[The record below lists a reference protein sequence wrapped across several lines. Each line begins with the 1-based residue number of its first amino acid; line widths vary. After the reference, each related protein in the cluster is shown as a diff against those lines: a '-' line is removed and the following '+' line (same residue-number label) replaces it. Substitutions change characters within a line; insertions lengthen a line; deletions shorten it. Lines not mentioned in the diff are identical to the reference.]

1 MTFVERYIRRPHLVL
16 SLVLLLS
23 MIGIM
28 GYMKMPFNLFPD
40 VDRPQISVVTVMPGA
55 AAGDVESDITRL
67 IEKEVSTIDMTR
79 KVTSTSKDEVSVVMA
94 EFEYGKGL
102 DAAATDVANAIS
114 KIAGRLP
121 QGVRP
126 PQVFKISQATQP
138 VMTLAIAPKP
148 GSPADLRKLR
158 ELADNQIKEEL
169 LRNPEIANAEVF
181 GGHQPEIQVTVDQD
195 RLNRFGIS
203 LGEIMAAVSAQNQ
216 NIPQGMVTNRQGQ
229 YLFKTE
235 GAARKVQ
242 ELASLVIARRDAGIV
257 HLRDVARVEPGIQ
270 EPQSAYH
277 GNGKEAIGINILRG
291 QNGHALDT
299 IHAAEEVIPKL
310 QARFPFINFEVSYTQ
325 KDLIERSVDNML
337 EALRDAV
344 IITVIVLFLFL
355 ANLRTM
361 LLCAIAIP
369 FTYLITFAFM
379 WLFGFEFHM
388 VTLTGVILAVG
399 MLLDDAIVVI
409 ENIERHYHESSRDLT
424 ELVAGGVEEVMLA
437 IFSGTY
443 ATIVVIIPIVFIG
456 GYVQTVLRPM
466 ALSLTI
472 ALVASYIV
480 SVTIIPILAPFI
492 LKKSAG
498 ENRFEAAIKK
508 GSDWFVNGIRDFFAG
523 ILGTALTHRF
533 WFVAVA
539 FVVLVLTMKFAKPLV
554 GQSVQPPMDTGII
567 KINFEADANSSL
579 AQTNAI
585 LTRMEE
591 TIGKQ
596 EGVVAISSVIGSEPA
611 VVSFGSGKNPQVGNI
626 TVNLVDRF
634 HRKQSIWQ
642 VENNLRREFA
652 AIPGLKSADIFEFGA
667 TAMSSIRAAVDVM
680 VTGPDPKVLAEI
692 GREVKQRLEKAG
704 GLESVSMSWG
714 LDKKEVLFR
723 ADRERCASFGISP
736 RDVAAQAQAA
746 LSGGVASTFRVANQ
760 DGFPVRIR
768 LSEVYRDR
776 TDKLAGI
783 KVSTPLGPVPLA
795 SLGTMT
801 ESYVPALL
809 TRQDMQNSIDIYGY
823 KSRAAL
829 SHVMENVQKELKG
842 IALPPGY
849 RISQEG
855 DAKQGKTNFAALT
868 TALGIGMVLLY
879 FSLIPAFRSFIHPL
893 TIMSAIPLALIG
905 AVWSLLLAGR
915 QQSTA
920 AFMGVILLAGIVVKN
935 SILLI
940 DFIEVAKEQGATTFQ
955 ALTDSV
961 RVRTRPIIMTAFGT
975 AVGMVPIAL
984 ERAIGLE
991 RLSPLAVVAIGG
1003 LMVSTFLTLLYVPIF
1018 YTVFEDLNRWRHH
1031 AWNRLKSHRSSVPA
1045 ATGPDTTSPQT
1056 QSKGGYNQ

>member
-1 MTFVERYIRRPHLVL
+1 MKFVERYIRRPHLVL

-23 MIGIM
+23 LLGVM
-28 GYMKMPFNLFPD
+28 GYLKMPFNLFPD

-55 AAGDVESDITRL
+55 AAGDVESDISRL
-67 IEKEVSTIDMTR
+67 IEKEVSTIDMVR
-79 KVTSTSKDEVSVVMA
+79 KVTSTSKDETSVVTA
-94 EFEYGKGL
+94 EFEYEKGL
-102 DAAATDVANAIS
+102 DAAATDVANALS
-114 KIAGRLP
+114 KIAARLP

-138 VMTLAIAPKP
+138 VMTLALTPGP
-148 GSPADLRKLR
+148 GSSADLRKLR
-158 ELADNQIKEEL
+158 ELSDNQIKEEL
-169 LRNPEIANAEVF
+169 LRSPEIANAEVF
-181 GGHQPEIQVTVDQD
+181 GGFQPEIRVTVDQD
-195 RLNRFGIS
+195 RLNRFGVG
-203 LGEIMAAVSAQNQ
+203 LPDIMGAVTAQNQ
-216 NIPQGMVTNRQGQ
+216 NIPQGLVINREGQ

-235 GAARKVQ
+235 GSAKKAR
-242 ELASLVIARRDAGIV
+242 ELAELVIARRETGIV
-257 HLRDVARVEPGIQ
+257 HLRDVAVVEPGVQ

-277 GNGKEAIGINILRG
+277 GNGKEAIGINILRS

-299 IHAAEEVIPKL
+299 IRAVDETLPKL
-310 QARFPFINFEVSYTQ
+310 AALFPFVNFEVSYTQ

-337 EALRDAV
+337 EALLDAV

-355 ANLRTM
+355 ANFRTM
-361 LLCAIAIP
+361 LLCAVAIP

-409 ENIERHYHESSRDLT
+409 ENIERHYHESKRDLT

-492 LKKSAG
+492 LKKNAT
-498 ENRFEAAIKK
+498 ENRFERFIKK
-508 GSDWFVNGIRDFFAG
+508 GSDRFVNGIRDLFAG
-523 ILGTALTHRF
+523 MLGTALRHRF

-539 FVVLVLTMKFAKPLV
+539 FVVLMLTMKFAKPLV

-579 AQTNAI
+579 AQSNAI
-585 LTRMEE
+585 LSRMEE
-591 TIGKQ
+591 SIRKQ
-596 EGVVAISSVIGSEPA
+596 EGVVSVSSVLGSEPA
-611 VVSFGSGKNPQVGNI
+611 TVSFGSGKNPQAGNI

-634 HRKQSIWQ
+634 HRRQSIWR
-642 VENNLRREFA
+642 VEDNLRRDFA
-652 AIPGLKSADIFEFGA
+652 AIPGLKSVDIFEFGA

-680 VTGPDPKVLAEI
+680 VTGPDPVVLAEI
-692 GREVKQRLEKAG
+692 GREVKGRMEKAG
-704 GLESVSMSWG
+704 GLNSVSLSWG

-723 ADRERCASFGISP
+723 ADRERCALYGISP

-746 LSGGVASTFRVANQ
+746 LQGGVASTFRIANE

-768 LSEVYRDR
+768 LAEAWRNR
-776 TDKLAGI
+776 PDKLAAI
-783 KVSTPLGPVPLA
+783 KVMTPLGPIPLA
-795 SLGTMT
+795 SLGTMS

-809 TRQDMQNSIDIYGY
+809 TRQDMQNSIDVYGY

-829 SHVMENVQKELKG
+829 SHVMDSVQRELTG
-842 IALPPGY
+842 IKLPPGY
-849 RISQEG
+849 TISQEG
-855 DAKQGKTNFAALT
+855 DAKQGKSNFAALT
-868 TALGIGMVLLY
+868 MALGIGMVLLY

-905 AVWSLLLAGR
+905 AVWSLLLTGR

-940 DFIEVAKEQGATTFQ
+940 DFIEVAKAQGATTLE
-955 ALTDSV
+955 ALRDSV

-975 AVGMVPIAL
+975 AVGMLPIAL

-1018 YTVFEDLNRWRHH
+1018 YTIFEDLTGW
-1031 AWNRLKSHRSSVPA
+1031 AVRLGWHGKENSA
-1045 ATGPDTTSPQT
+1045 AAADTGLPQ
-1056 QSKGGYNQ
+1056 

>member
-1 MTFVERYIRRPHLVL
+1 MRFVERYIRRPYLVL
-16 SLVLLLS
+16 SFVLLLS
-23 MIGIM
+23 AVGVM
-28 GYMKMPFNLFPD
+28 GYQKMPFNLFPD
-40 VDRPQISVVTVMPGA
+40 VDRPQISVITVMPGA
-55 AAGDVESDITRL
+55 SASDVQSDITRL

-79 KVTSTSKDEVSVVMA
+79 KVTSTSKDEVSVVTA
-94 EFEYGKGL
+94 EFEYEKSI
-102 DAAATDVANAIS
+102 DAAATDAANAIS
-114 KIAGRLP
+114 KIAARLP

-126 PQVFKISQATQP
+126 PQIFKISQATQP
-138 VMTLAIAPKP
+138 VMTIALSPKE

-169 LRNPEIANAEVF
+169 LSNPEIANAEVF
-181 GGHQPEIQVTVDQD
+181 GGYQPEIKVEVDQD
-195 RLNRFGIS
+195 RLNRFSIS
-203 LGEIMAAVSAQNQ
+203 LQDILTAISAQNQ
-216 NIPQGMVTNRQGQ
+216 NIPQGMIINRSGQ

-235 GAARKVQ
+235 GAVKKPG
-242 ELASLVIARRDAGIV
+242 ELEELVIARRDSGIV
-257 HLRDVARVEPGIQ
+257 HLKDVAKVEVAVQ

-277 GNGKEAIGINILRG
+277 GNGKKAIGINILRG

-299 IHAAEEVIPKL
+299 INAFDEILPKL
-310 QARFPFINFEVSYTQ
+310 KARFPFINFEVSYTQ
-325 KDLIERSVDNML
+325 KDLIQRSVDNML

-355 ANLRTM
+355 ANIRTM

-379 WLFGFEFHM
+379 WIFGFEFHM

-409 ENIERHYHESSRDLT
+409 ENIERHYHESKRDLT

-472 ALVASYIV
+472 ALIASYIV

-492 LKKSAG
+492 LKKGSA
-498 ENRFEAAIKK
+498 ENRFERFIKR
-508 GSDWFVNGIRDFFAG
+508 GSDLFVNGIRDFFSGMLA
-523 ILGTALTHRF
+523 TALKHRF
-533 WFVAVA
+533 WFVAAA
-539 FVVLVLTMKFAKPLV
+539 FVILIITMNFVKPLV

-567 KINFEADANSSL
+567 KINFETDANSSL
-579 AQTNAI
+579 RQTDVV
-585 LTRMEE
+585 LSKMEE
-591 TIGKQ
+591 AIKKQ
-596 EGVVAISSVIGSEPA
+596 EGLVAISSVIGSEPA

-626 TVNLVDRF
+626 TINLVDRF

-642 VENNLRREFA
+642 IEDNLQREFSKIA
-652 AIPGLKSADIFEFGA
+652 GLKSADIFEFGA
-667 TAMSSIRAAVDVM
+667 TAMSSIKAPVDVM
-680 VTGPDPKVLAEI
+680 VTGPDPTVLSKI
-692 GREVKQRLEKAG
+692 GEDIKGRLLKTG
-704 GLESVSMSWG
+704 GLNSVSAAWNI
-714 LDKKEVLFR
+714 DKKEVIFK
-723 ADRERCASFGISP
+723 ADKERCALYGISP
-736 RDVAAQAQAA
+736 REVAAQAQAA
-746 LSGGVASTFRVANQ
+746 ISGGIASTFRIANE
-760 DGFPVRIR
+760 DGFPVRIQ
-768 LSEVYRDR
+768 LSEGYRDR
-776 TDKLAGI
+776 PDKLSQL
-783 KVSTPLGPVPLA
+783 KVNTPLGAVPLA
-795 SLGTMT
+795 SLGSISQT
-801 ESYVPALL
+801 YVPAFL

-823 KSRAAL
+823 KGKAAL
-829 SHVMENVQKELKG
+829 SHVMDNILNDLKG
-842 IALPPGY
+842 IKLPAGY
-849 RISQEG
+849 KISQEG
-855 DAKQGKTNFAALT
+855 DSKQGKTNFAQLT
-868 TALGIGMVLLY
+868 MALGIGMVLLY
-879 FSLIPAFRSFIHPL
+879 FSLIPAFKSFIHPL

-920 AFMGVILLAGIVVKN
+920 AFMGIILLAGIVVKN

-940 DFIEVAKEQGATTFQ
+940 DFIAVAKERGASTLQ

-975 AVGMVPIAL
+975 AVGMLPIAL

-1018 YTVFEDLNRWRHH
+1018 YTIFEDMAAWFVRMKARSVQAENRRLPQAAMRDRNKLLN
-1031 AWNRLKSHRSSVPA
+1031 
-1045 ATGPDTTSPQT
+1045 Q
-1056 QSKGGYNQ
+1056 

>member
-1 MTFVERYIRRPHLVL
+1 MKFVERYIRRPHLVL
-16 SLVLLLS
+16 SVVLLLS
-23 MIGIM
+23 VVGIM

-40 VDRPQISVVTVMPGA
+40 VDRPQISVITVMPGG
-55 AAGDVESDITRL
+55 AAGDIESDITRI
-67 IEKEVSTIDMTR
+67 IEKELSTIDMVR
-79 KVTSTSKDEVSVVMA
+79 KVTSTSKDEASVVTA
-94 EFEYGKGL
+94 EFEYEKSL
-102 DAAATDVANAIS
+102 DAAATDVANSLGKIS
-114 KIAGRLP
+114 ARLP

-126 PQVFKISQATQP
+126 PQIFKISQATQP
-138 VMTLAIAPKP
+138 VMTLALSPKP
-148 GSPADLRKLR
+148 GSPVDLRKLR

-181 GGHQPEIQVTVDQD
+181 GGYQPEIRVTVDQD
-195 RLNRFGIS
+195 RLNRFGIG

-216 NIPQGMVTNRQGQ
+216 NIPQGMIINRGGQ

-235 GAARKVQ
+235 GAAKRVG
-242 ELASLVIARRDAGIV
+242 ELAELVIAKRDTGVI
-257 HLRDVARVEPGIQ
+257 HLKDVATVESGVQ

-277 GNGKEAIGINILRG
+277 GNGKAAIGINILRG

-299 IHAAEEVIPKL
+299 IQGVDEIVPKL
-310 QARFPFINFEVSYTQ
+310 SARFPFINFEVSYTQ
-325 KDLIERSVDNML
+325 KDLIQRSVDNML

-355 ANLRTM
+355 ANIRTM

-409 ENIERHYHESSRDLT
+409 ENIERHYHESKRDLT

-466 ALSLTI
+466 ALALTI

-480 SVTIIPILAPFI
+480 SVTIIPILAPYI
-492 LKKSAG
+492 LKKKAT
-498 ENRFEAAIKK
+498 ENRFERFIKK
-508 GSDWFVNGIRDFFAG
+508 GSDRFVNSIRDLFAG
-523 ILGTALTHRF
+523 MLGTALTHRF
-533 WFVAVA
+533 WFVLVA
-539 FVVLVLTMKFAKPLV
+539 FAALVLTMKFAKPLV

-579 AQTNAI
+579 AQTGAI
-585 LTRMEE
+585 LSRMEE
-591 TIGKQ
+591 TIRKQ
-596 EGVVAISSVIGSEPA
+596 EGLVAISSVIGSEPA
-611 VVSFGSGKNPQVGNI
+611 VVSFGSGKNPQIGNI

-634 HRKQSIWQ
+634 HRTQSIWQ
-642 VENNLRREFA
+642 IEDNLRAEFRN
-652 AIPGLKSADIFEFGA
+652 IPGLKSADIFEFGA
-667 TAMSSIRAAVDVM
+667 TAMSSIKAPVDVM
-680 VTGPDPKVLAEI
+680 VTGPDPKVLAQI
-692 GREVKQRLEKAG
+692 GHEVKQRLEKAG
-704 GLESVSMSWG
+704 GLLSVSMTWD
-714 LDKKEVLFR
+714 LDKKEVIFK
-723 ADRERCASFGISP
+723 ADKERCAAFSISP

-746 LSGGVASTFRVANQ
+746 LSGGIASTFRVANE
-760 DGFPVRIR
+760 DGFPVRIQ
-768 LSEVYRDR
+768 LAEQYRDR
-776 TDKLAGI
+776 PDKLARI
-783 KVSTPLGPVPLA
+783 KVTTPLGPIPLA
-795 SLGTMT
+795 SLGTMSQ
-801 ESYVPALL
+801 SYVPAFL
-809 TRQDMQNSIDIYGY
+809 TRQDLQSSIDIYGY
-823 KSRAAL
+823 KSGAAL
-829 SHVMENVQKELKG
+829 SHVMDNVMKELKG
-842 IALPPGY
+842 IKLPPGY

-855 DAKQGKTNFAALT
+855 DAKQGKANFAQLT
-868 TALGIGMVLLY
+868 MALGIGMVLLY
-879 FSLIPAFRSFIHPL
+879 FSLIPAFKSFIHPL

-905 AVWSLLLAGR
+905 AVWSLLLTGR

-940 DFIEVAKEQGATTFQ
+940 DFIEVAKAKGATTLQ

-1003 LMVSTFLTLLYVPIF
+1003 LMLSTFLTLLYVPIF
-1018 YTVFEDLNRWRHH
+1018 YTIFEDMTQAVQRN
-1031 AWNRLKSHRSSVPA
+1031 WNRLKGQQNSIPLTVDPA
-1045 ATGPDTTSPQT
+1045 PTAPADQT
-1056 QSKGGYNQ
+1056 

>member
-1 MTFVERYIRRPHLVL
+1 MRFVERYIRRPYLVL

-23 MIGIM
+23 VVGVM
-28 GYMKMPFNLFPD
+28 GYLKMPFNLFPD

-55 AAGDVESDITRL
+55 AAGDVETDITRL
-67 IEKEVSTIDMTR
+67 VEKELSTIDLVR
-79 KVTSTSKDEVSVVMA
+79 KVTSTSKDEASVVTA
-94 EFEYGKGL
+94 EFEYQKGL
-102 DAAATDVANAIS
+102 DAAATDAANAIS
-114 KIAGRLP
+114 KISARLP

-126 PQVFKISQATQP
+126 PQIFKISQATQP
-138 VMTLAIAPKP
+138 VMTLALSPKP
-148 GSPADLRKLR
+148 GSPVDLRKIR

-169 LRNPEIANAEVF
+169 LRDQEIANAEVF
-181 GGHQPEIQVTVDQD
+181 GGFQPEILVTVDQD
-195 RLNRFGIS
+195 RLNRFGVG
-203 LGEIMAAVSAQNQ
+203 LPDIMGAVAAQNQ
-216 NIPQGMVTNRQGQ
+216 NIPQGMVINRTGQ

-235 GAARKVQ
+235 GTARKAQ
-242 ELASLVIARRDAGIV
+242 ELALLVVARRDTGII
-257 HLRDVARVEPGIQ
+257 HLRDVATVAAGVQ

-277 GNGKEAIGINILRG
+277 GNGKEAIGINILRN

-299 IHAAEEVIPKL
+299 IEAADRIIPKL
-310 QARFPFINFEVSYTQ
+310 AARFPFINFEVSYTQ

-344 IITVIVLFLFL
+344 IITVFVLFLFL

-361 LLCAIAIP
+361 FLCAIAIP

-409 ENIERHYHESSRDLT
+409 ENIERHYHESQRDLT

-480 SVTIIPILAPFI
+480 SVTIIPILAPLI

-508 GSDWFVNGIRDFFAG
+508 RSDRFVNGIRDLFVG
-523 ILGTALTHRF
+523 MLGVALKHRA
-533 WFVAVA
+533 WFVVCA
-539 FVVLVLTMKFAKPLV
+539 FVVLVLTMRFAKPLV

-579 AQTNAI
+579 AQSNAI
-585 LTRMEE
+585 LTKMEHA
-591 TIGKQ
+591 IRKQ
-596 EGVVAISSVIGSEPA
+596 EGLVAVSSALGSEPA
-611 VVSFGSGKNPQVGNI
+611 VVSFGSGKNPQQGNI
-626 TVNLVDRF
+626 TINLVDRF

-642 VENNLRREFA
+642 IEENLRREFA
-652 AIPGLKSADIFEFGA
+652 GIPGVKSFDIFEFGA

-680 VTGPDPKVLAEI
+680 VTGPDPKVLAGI
-692 GREVKQRLEKAG
+692 GAEVKQRMEKVG
-704 GLESVSMSWG
+704 GLESVAVSWG
-714 LDKKEVLFR
+714 MDKKEVLFR

-746 LSGGVASTFRVANQ
+746 LQGGVASTFRVANE
-760 DGFPVRIR
+760 DGLPVRIR
-768 LSEVYRDR
+768 LAETYRDR
-776 TDKLAGI
+776 ADKLSAI

-795 SLGTMT
+795 SLGTLSGT
-801 ESYVPALL
+801 YVPALL

-829 SHVMENVQKELKG
+829 SHVMENVQKELQG
-842 IALPPGY
+842 IKLPPGY
-849 RISQEG
+849 KISQEG
-855 DAKQGKTNFAALT
+855 DAKQGKANFEALT
-868 TALGIGMVLLY
+868 MALGIGMVLLY
-879 FSLIPAFRSFIHPL
+879 FSLVPAFKSFIHPL
-893 TIMSAIPLALIG
+893 TIMTAIPLALIG

-940 DFIEVAKEQGATTFQ
+940 DFIEVAKEQGATTLQ
-955 ALTDSV
+955 ALRDSV
-961 RVRTRPIIMTAFGT
+961 RVRTRPIVMTAFGT

-1003 LMVSTFLTLLYVPIF
+1003 LMLSTFLTLLYVPIF
-1018 YTVFEDLNRWRHH
+1018 YTIFEDLTE
-1031 AWNRLKSHRSSVPA
+1031 SVGKLFRRALSNYKQEEKKELIQP
-1045 ATGPDTTSPQT
+1045 T
-1056 QSKGGYNQ
+1056 